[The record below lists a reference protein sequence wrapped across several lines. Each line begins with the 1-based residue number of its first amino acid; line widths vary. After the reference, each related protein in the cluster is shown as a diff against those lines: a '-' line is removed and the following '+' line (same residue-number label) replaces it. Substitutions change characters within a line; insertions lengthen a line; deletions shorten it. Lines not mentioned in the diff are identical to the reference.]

1 MNYKKTLLFL
11 LPIVLM
17 IFCFR
22 SVNAQN
28 QQNDAFN
35 KAKLLT
41 LEGEYAQSTEIL
53 LGLADNNPANADIL
67 YYLALNYQSLSNYQ
81 NASFVLEKALSLK
94 PGNVKLMTMLG
105 NNYFSAGR
113 IGEADSVLSAAHS
126 IDSTDL
132 NILLS
137 LGRVF
142 KKEQSWHRA
151 KKIYKTLVQQD
162 TSISFYYEQL
172 AYCNIAL
179 KDTNTAV
186 VNFQIAHRLNPYN
199 QNTILELSQLY
210 FSQQKLISALRI
222 IDDGLKVY
230 PSSPAMWTKRGDI
243 NLKMKNYSESVL
255 EYQQS
260 ISLGDSSEINFR
272 NLGISYYWI
281 GKYDSSITSL
291 ARAVKIMEKDPSA
304 YFYLGT
310 SYKGL
315 KQYDKAVENFLE
327 AVRLQRNDFLAET
340 LIQIGATYYDQ
351 KDYSEALKFY
361 QDALRE
367 KPNKK
372 EIVFYLAAVYDH
384 FYRDKTVA
392 INYYKKF
399 LASAETKTD
408 TNLLKYAKSRI
419 DVLIEENHFSKSE
432 TSN

>member
-1 MNYKKTLLFL
+1 MNYKKTFLFL
-11 LPIVLM
+11 LTIVL
-17 IFCFR
+17 ITFCYR
-22 SVNAQN
+22 NVNAQN
-28 QQNDAFN
+28 QQNGDFN

-41 LEGEYAQSTEIL
+41 LEGKYSQAIDIL
-53 LGLADNNPANADIL
+53 LSLDKKDLEDMDIL

-81 NASFVLEKALSLK
+81 NASSVLEKALSLK
-94 PGNVKLMTMLG
+94 PENVKLMTMLG
-105 NNYFSAGR
+105 DNYYSAGR
-113 IGEADSVLSAAHS
+113 ITKADSILSVAYS

-151 KKIYKTLVQQD
+151 KKTYRTLAKRD
-162 TSISFYYEQL
+162 TSNSFYFEQL

-179 KDTNTAV
+179 KDTNSAV
-186 VNFQIAHRLNPYN
+186 VNFQIAHKLNPYN
-199 QNTILELSQLY
+199 QNTILELSNLY

-222 IDDGLKVY
+222 INDGLKVY
-230 PSSPAMWTKRGDI
+230 PYSPAMWTKRGDI
-243 NLKMKNYSESVL
+243 NLKMKNYSEAVS
-255 EYQQS
+255 EYQKS
-260 ISLGDSSEINFR
+260 INLGDSSEINFR

-281 GKYDSSITSL
+281 EKYDSSISSL
-291 ARAVKIMEKDPSA
+291 TRAIKIMKKDPTA

-315 KQYDKAVENFLE
+315 KQYDKAIENLLR
-327 AVRLQRNDFLAET
+327 AARLQRNDFLAET
-340 LIQIGATYYDQ
+340 LIQIGATFYEQ
-351 KDYSEALKFY
+351 KNYSEALKFY

-367 KPNKK
+367 KPDKN
-372 EIVFYLAAVYDH
+372 EIVFYLVAVYDH
-384 FYRDKTVA
+384 YYRDKSVA

-399 LASAETKTD
+399 LSAAKAQID

-419 DVLIEENHFSKSE
+419 DVLIEENHFSKHE